1 MTYNADEKIFSVA
14 VPWLSYLGMR
24 KCFEG
29 SNVIF
34 QGDSMMRQM
43 FNRLVHYIRGYDIV
57 IEHFYHFD
65 AKYSFNVT
73 HDLLS
78 INDIS
83 SKKTVLNPLFTAHF
97 IWDPVLDD
105 NELFMSTLHQSN
117 TLFIVG
123 LHHWLRAE
131 PAVQRLEKFKSNHTL
146 FVTVPTLNT
155 PDQPSLQVLMSRNA
169 WIYKNS
175 NLFIPLNEM
184 TAANAFQTNDQDPYH
199 FQCAYLSERVN
210 WAGWMAPVA
219 VNANEAK
226 FKSPQSGDC
235 RDMINLNIA
244 MLIAYHRMVY
254 IT

>member
-1 MTYNADEKIFSVA
+1 
-14 VPWLSYLGMR
+14 
-24 KCFEG
+24 
-29 SNVIF
+29 
-34 QGDSMMRQM
+34 
-43 FNRLVHYIRGYDIV
+43 
-57 IEHFYHFD
+57 
-65 AKYSFNVT
+65 
-73 HDLLS
+73 
-78 INDIS
+78 
-83 SKKTVLNPLFTAHF
+83 
-97 IWDPVLDD
+97 
-105 NELFMSTLHQSN
+105 
-117 TLFIVG
+117 
-123 LHHWLRAE
+123 
-131 PAVQRLEKFKSNHTL
+131 
-146 FVTVPTLNT
+146 
-155 PDQPSLQVLMSRNA
+155 MSRNA